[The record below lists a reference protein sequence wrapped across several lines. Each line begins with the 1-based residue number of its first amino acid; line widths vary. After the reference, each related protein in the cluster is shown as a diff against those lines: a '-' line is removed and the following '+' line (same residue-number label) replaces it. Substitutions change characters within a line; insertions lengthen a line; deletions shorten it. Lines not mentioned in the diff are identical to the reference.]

1 MLRNVNEMLE
11 EAIFTPESLQL
22 IRLVFVA
29 WTTSDRFT
37 LPLGQ
42 RDHFCWQILVAAL
55 RCSAGERPPAFP
67 SKLDQLRFGIW
78 PVS

>member
-29 WTTSDRFT
+29 WTTSDRDASC
-37 LPLGQ
+37 LGQ
-42 RDHFCWQILVAAL
+42 RDHFRWQILVADAKVPG
-55 RCSAGERPPAFP
+55 RGTPSSSPIEAGSA
-67 SKLDQLRFGIW
+67 
-78 PVS
+78 